1 MLITKVSPQWWQLVS
16 EADDQPTLT
25 FFGYSK
31 AEVVGKFRKWVREY
45 DMVKLR
51 RMGR

>member
-1 MLITKVSPQWWQLVS
+1 MVITEVSPQWWRLVS

-31 AEVVGKFRKWVREY
+31 TEVIGKFKKWVREY

-51 RMGR
+51 AQR

>member
-1 MLITKVSPQWWQLVS
+1 MIITEIQPQWWRLVS
-16 EADDQPTLT
+16 EAEDQPTLT
-25 FFGYSK
+25 FFDYSK
-31 AEVVGKFRKWVREY
+31 EAVVGKFRKWVREY

>member
-1 MLITKVSPQWWQLVS
+1 MDIKQISPRWWQLVS
-16 EADDQPTLT
+16 GADDQPTLT

-31 AEVVGKFRKWVREY
+31 AEVVGKFRAWVREY

-51 RMGR
+51 RMGA